1 MMGNGLINVLL
12 PVKMGIEGLNTD
24 TIGLVL
30 SLYYVGM
37 LLGAI
42 YSKFLISRAGH
53 VRVFAGFVALGAV
66 SVLLSSF
73 DTDPILWGAM
83 RIGIGFCNA
92 CAFTAMES
100 WLSDSSNKE
109 SRGKVL
115 AAYNAV
121 VLGGLFG
128 GQFLLNLAAP
138 SENTLFIIAAI
149 LFCLAIIPI
158 ALSKNSGPVVEE
170 VSSMSIF
177 SLFHKSPLG
186 VVCCISGGLIFAA
199 LFNMLPMFAKY
210 HQIQDFELTLYMAVA
225 IFGAF
230 VLQFPVGYLSD
241 KFDRRTVILLLLLV
255 SAGTGIVANIVAP
268 LTSQWPLFIATS
280 VTTGIIACLYPLSI
294 SEAFD
299 KLRQNEMVSAM
310 GSMILAFSIGGI
322 IGPYS
327 AALVMKY
334 FGSSSLFY
342 FLAIIQLLL
351 AGFVFYRMQVREALP
366 IEKQESF
373 VMQSST
379 VSALV
384 DLDPRTEYV
393 PVVQQLSDEAR
404 TAIEIAQ
411 TDQGAAVNMARA
423 IAVNQPERAV
433 EMASAL
439 ASVKGIDVLRF
450 YEVMREALP
459 YRIMEIATA
468 MVATAPELAY
478 ELVQKLAKTHP
489 EQVVSVAA
497 EIGHQFP
504 ELRVA
509 MAKVAVESA
518 PESAVQV
525 ADYYSQVVADE
536 REALRPA
543 DEAADTS
550 EQDMLDITAQLWES
564 APEQALD
571 VAVTVAEA
579 VPETAVSLAG
589 DLAENIMSED
599 SDIGAE
605 ITSESNVR
613 ADGAMTDDADAALAV
628 VQRLTGA
635 APMSAMEV
643 AVAVV
648 EAIPESAGVV
658 ASEVASAIM
667 DESDESNQ
675 GADGHQEIASS
686 GLDQVHQAAIE
697 AGAAVDLV
705 HRLTEVAPD
714 NALDVAVAVVE
725 AIPDAAAMVAS
736 EVASTMTDDE
746 VASTEHTTHKETEAR
761 HFAQILENDAAV
773 DIVQRLTEAS
783 PDNAVD
789 VAVAVVEAM
798 PESAAVVASEVAGN
812 FSNESDQP
820 SAEKIVN
827 AVESASIQEQ
837 DDSQEHDAA
846 VDLVQRLTEASPDN
860 AVDVAVAVVE
870 AIPESAAVVASEVA
884 GHFSDESELQ
894 GTKTIADADEN
905 GEAQSQSQRE
915 SQEHDAAVD
924 LVQRL
929 TEASPDNAVDVAV
942 AVVEAIPESA
952 AVVASE
958 VAGNF
963 SDESE
968 ADTEKTLSSADNT
981 LEQPLDDTQEND
993 AAVDLVQRLTEASP
1007 DNAMDVAVA
1016 VVEAIPDSAGV
1027 VAAEVASSIVEEE
1040 TDGQSNQSAAEG
1052 DQLNQVHQ
1060 EAIESAAAVDLV
1072 QRLTQAAPDNAVDVA
1087 VAVVEAVPESAGV
1100 VASEVMNN
1108 LSDDSQQGNTKLE
1121 SAHQC
1126 AINTHAA
1133 FDLVQR
1139 LSEAAPEN
1147 VIDVAA
1153 AIVDVVPESASLFV
1167 DSISAGDES
1176 QEGEWMSRL
1185 DEAPREINALDES
1198 HKDTDEL

>member
-12 PVKMGIEGLNTD
+12 PVKMSIEGLSTD

-100 WLSDSSNKE
+100 WLSDSANKE

-170 VSSMSIF
+170 ISSMSIF
-177 SLFHKSPLG
+177 SLYKKSPLG

-210 HQIQDFELTLYMAVA
+210 HQIQGFELTLYMAVA

-241 KFDRRTVILLLLLV
+241 KFDRRTIIFLLLLL
-255 SAGTGIVANIVAP
+255 SAGVGIVANFMAP
-268 LTSQWPLFIATS
+268 LAFQWPLFAATS

-334 FGSSSLFY
+334 FGGSSLFY

-351 AGFVFYRMQVREALP
+351 AGFVLYRMQVAEALP
-366 IEKQESF
+366 IEKQENF

-379 VSALV
+379 VAAMV
-384 DLDPRTEYV
+384 DLDPRTQYV

-411 TDQGAAVNMARA
+411 TDQGAAVKMVRA
-423 IAVNQPERAV
+423 IAINQPERAV

-459 YRIMEIATA
+459 YRIMEVATA
-468 MVATAPELAY
+468 MVSTAPQLAY
-478 ELVQKLAKTHP
+478 ELIQQLAKTHP
-489 EQVVSVAA
+489 DQVVSVAA

-509 MAKVAVESA
+509 MAKIAVESA
-518 PESAVQV
+518 PENAVQV
-525 ADYYSQVVADE
+525 AEYYAQVVADE

-543 DEAADTS
+543 DEAGDTS
-550 EQDMLDITAQLWES
+550 EQDMLDIAAQLWES
-564 APEQALD
+564 APDQALD

-589 DLAENIMSED
+589 DLAENIMSD
-599 SDIGAE
+599 DNDIGGGINLDENTAVVGQ
-605 ITSESNVR
+605 N
-613 ADGAMTDDADAALAV
+613 TDDAALAV
-628 VQRLTGA
+628 VQRLVGA
-635 APMSAMEV
+635 AP
-643 AVAVV
+643 
-648 EAIPESAGVV
+648 ES
-658 ASEVASAIM
+658 
-667 DESDESNQ
+667 
-675 GADGHQEIASS
+675 
-686 GLDQVHQAAIE
+686 
-697 AGAAVDLV
+697 
-705 HRLTEVAPD
+705 
-714 NALDVAVAVVE
+714 
-725 AIPDAAAMVAS
+725 
-736 EVASTMTDDE
+736 
-746 VASTEHTTHKETEAR
+746 
-761 HFAQILENDAAV
+761 
-773 DIVQRLTEAS
+773 
-783 PDNAVD
+783 
-789 VAVAVVEAM
+789 
-798 PESAAVVASEVAGN
+798 
-812 FSNESDQP
+812 
-820 SAEKIVN
+820 
-827 AVESASIQEQ
+827 
-837 DDSQEHDAA
+837 
-846 VDLVQRLTEASPDN
+846 

-870 AIPESAAVVASEVA
+870 AIPESAAMIASQVASNIV
-884 GHFSDESELQ
+884 DEEPEQAMS
-894 GTKTIADADEN
+894 KIAQ
-905 GEAQSQSQRE
+905 AQQ
-915 SQEHDAAVD
+915 D
-924 LVQRL
+924 
-929 TEASPDNAVDVAV
+929 
-942 AVVEAIPESA
+942 I
-952 AVVASE
+952 
-958 VAGNF
+958 
-963 SDESE
+963 
-968 ADTEKTLSSADNT
+968 
-981 LEQPLDDTQEND
+981 LDND

-1007 DNAMDVAVA
+1007 DNA
-1016 VVEAIPDSAGV
+1016 
-1027 VAAEVASSIVEEE
+1027 
-1040 TDGQSNQSAAEG
+1040 
-1052 DQLNQVHQ
+1052 L
-1060 EAIESAAAVDLV
+1060 
-1072 QRLTQAAPDNAVDVA
+1072 DVA
-1087 VAVVEAVPESAGV
+1087 VAVVEAVPESAAM
-1100 VASEVMNN
+1100 VASEVASNIVDEETEQAM
-1108 LSDDSQQGNTKLE
+1108 SKTAQAQQDILDNDAAVDLVQRLTEASPDNALDVAVAVVEAVPE
-1121 SAHQC
+1121 SAAMVASEVASNIVDEEPEQAMSKTAQAQQDILDNDAAVDLVQRLTEASPDNALDVAVAVVEAVPESAAMIASEVASNIVDEETEQAMSKTAQAQQDILDSDAAVDLVQRLTEASPDNALDVAVAVVEAVPESAAMVASEVASNIVDEVPESAALVSSQMVSSVADEKTTKSEVQAESQLDELHQNAMQTDAAIDLVHKLTEAAPDNALDVAVAVVGAVPDSAGIIAGEVINSLTEDVTKETHTDRVERAHQR
-1126 AINTHAA
+1126 AINTETA

-1139 LSEAAPEN
+1139 FSEAAPDN
-1147 VIDVAA
+1147 VIDVAVA
-1153 AIVDVVPESASLFV
+1153 VVDAIPESASLFV
-1167 DSISAGDES
+1167 DSISQGEES
-1176 QEGEWMSRL
+1176 KEGEWMSSL
-1185 DEAPREINALDES
+1185 DEAPKDINGMDEHRADPLS
-1198 HKDTDEL
+1198 DGAEN